1 MDNSKDTRWEQRLV
15 NYQRAINLLREMV
28 EAETPLLELEPIVKE
43 GTIQRFEYTFEL
55 AWKTLKDKM
64 EHDGL
69 VFERVSPKY
78 VLKLAYQ
85 TKYITNIEKWLEMSN
100 DRNLLS
106 HTYNF
111 ATFDAILSKIESDY
125 FAALDSLYTQL
136 LEEQR

>member
-1 MDNSKDTRWEQRLV
+1 MNASKDTRWIQRFS
-15 NYQRAINLLREMV
+15 NYKRAMTLLREMV
-28 EAETPLLELEPIVKE
+28 QGEVDLLALEPIAKE

-85 TKYITNIEKWLEMSN
+85 TKYITNIEIWLEMSN